1 MAWFDIH
8 QFRGWQLTERTNGII
23 KTSNTQEINAEE
35 TSVSSSNISEP
46 LESPRTEP
54 SGEVVQIL
62 TIPDTTECND
72 EIKEDD
78 MESTTLVSLGSKS
91 LAAKNNKVV
100 SIDQPLKR
108 VKRQKQRN
116 TLIKCT
122 LKQLQIRWEVLHDGK
137 ATALRVQI
145 HWDTNR
151 GTDTEF
157 ANTLNDLVSRVNGE
171 PWTPSSVIGHR
182 QK

>member
-1 MAWFDIH
+1 M
-8 QFRGWQLTERTNGII
+8 
-23 KTSNTQEINAEE
+23 
-35 TSVSSSNISEP
+35 
-46 LESPRTEP
+46 
-54 SGEVVQIL
+54 
-62 TIPDTTECND
+62 
-72 EIKEDD
+72 
-78 MESTTLVSLGSKS
+78 SLGSKS